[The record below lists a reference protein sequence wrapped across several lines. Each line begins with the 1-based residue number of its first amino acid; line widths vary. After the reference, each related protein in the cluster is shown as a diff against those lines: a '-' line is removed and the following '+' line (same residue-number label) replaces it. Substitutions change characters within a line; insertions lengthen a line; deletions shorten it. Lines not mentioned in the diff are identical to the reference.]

1 MNESG
6 RAVQEIAR
14 FYKIKPDRIVTF
26 YDELDIAPGK
36 LRAKFGGGA
45 AGHNGIRSMQKH
57 LGTPDFWRVRL
68 GIGHPGDKSRV
79 SGYVLHDFSKSE
91 GVWLEPLLDACA
103 RHMTLLFEGEA
114 EHFMTK
120 VAMDA
125 PPLKAKKE
133 INKPNQTETK

>member
-91 GVWLEPLLDACA
+91 GVWFEPLLDACA